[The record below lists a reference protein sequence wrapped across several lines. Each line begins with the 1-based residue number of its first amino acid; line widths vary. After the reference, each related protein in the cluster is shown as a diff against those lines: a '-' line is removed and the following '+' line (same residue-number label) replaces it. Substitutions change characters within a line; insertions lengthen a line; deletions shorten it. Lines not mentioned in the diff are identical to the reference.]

1 MYQLAAPCKAEIDI
15 KKSRFLAYLYPVENR
30 QQAMA
35 HLQALRERYPDA
47 RHYCSVLL
55 TQGDSMLDDDGE
67 PSGTA
72 ARPMYNVLSHKSLV
86 NVLAVVVRYF
96 GGVKLGAGGLVRA
109 YTQAVNEALTQAVLQ
124 PVVLMAVIEARTG
137 FAEESRL
144 RRHCAD
150 ADVVVLGARYGED
163 VVLTLQLP
171 ADAIDSAT
179 SRLRDL
185 MAGDVYFMTDAT
197 VGGG

>member
-1 MYQLAAPCKAEIDI
+1 MYQLAAPCEAEIDI
-15 KKSRFLAYLYPVENR
+15 KKSLFLAYLYPVENR

-35 HLQALRERYPDA
+35 HLQALRERFPDA

-150 ADVVVLGARYGED
+150 ADVVVLGARYSED